1 MVIELLDFV
10 LDSSCFKQDSMGK
23 DGTQLLRHCV
33 RLLVR
38 VSTDLLAVRL
48 SGTYV
53 FFCCLEGA
61 MKLFINLC
69 MQT

>member
-1 MVIELLDFV
+1 
-10 LDSSCFKQDSMGK
+10 MGK

-48 SGTYV
+48 SGKISSVLVWSYIYAYILYITSTHA
-53 FFCCLEGA
+53 CR
-61 MKLFINLC
+61 
-69 MQT
+69 

>member
-1 MVIELLDFV
+1 
-10 LDSSCFKQDSMGK
+10 MGK

-48 SGTYV
+48 SGIDLSL
-53 FFCCLEGA
+53 FFVCSIYTC
-61 MKLFINLC
+61 IH
-69 MQT
+69 T